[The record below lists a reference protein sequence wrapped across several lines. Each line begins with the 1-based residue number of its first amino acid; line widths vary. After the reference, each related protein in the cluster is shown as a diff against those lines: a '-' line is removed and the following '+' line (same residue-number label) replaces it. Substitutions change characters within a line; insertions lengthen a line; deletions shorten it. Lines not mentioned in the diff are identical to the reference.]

1 MIGSSTQLKDKVKNY
16 SLGDSWKAQSLIRNF
31 MMERFLERCSK
42 SFYRDYFVLK
52 GGMLVSSMI
61 GIKKR
66 ATMDIDATVQNYPL
80 TLDKAK
86 KMVEEIISIP
96 CADQVV
102 FTVQSVAEIMEE
114 HDYPGIRFVLVA
126 HMDKLRQPI
135 KVDISTGDI
144 ITPKAVIYKYPLM
157 FENRSICI
165 LSYSLETVLAEKLET
180 IIRRGVANTRMRD
193 FYDIVVL
200 MTTQEHR
207 IEEST
212 LQEAYKRTAE
222 NRKNTMKYLDG
233 LVVLHSIRENS
244 MMQERWKHYQN
255 SNFYAQE
262 ITWNYVLQEI
272 EMVWRNIWK
281 SSHLTDKTI
290 L

>member
-1 MIGSSTQLKDKVKNY
+1 MIKSSTQLKDKVKNY

-31 MMERFLERCSK
+31 MMERFLERCSR
-42 SFYRDYFVLK
+42 SLYRDYFVLK
-52 GGMLVSSMI
+52 GGMLVASMI
-61 GIKKR
+61 GMKKR

-80 TLDKAK
+80 TLGKAK

-96 CADQVV
+96 LADQVN
-102 FTVQSVAEIMEE
+102 FTIQSVAEIMEE

-144 ITPKAVIYKYPLM
+144 ITPKAVTYEYPLM
-157 FENRSICI
+157 FENRSIHI
-165 LSYSLETVLAEKLET
+165 LSYNLETVLAEKLET
-180 IIRRGVANTRMRD
+180 IISRGVANTRMRD

-200 MTTQEHR
+200 ATTQENR
-207 IEEST
+207 IEKSI
-212 LQEAYKRTAE
+212 LNEAYRRTAE
-222 NRKNTMKYLDG
+222 NRKNTVKYIEG
-233 LVVLHSIRENS
+233 LEVLHTVLENS

-255 SNFYAQE
+255 SNVYAQE

-272 EMVWRNIWK
+272 ERVWKNIWDNGK
-281 SSHLTDKTI
+281 SSNLTD
-290 L
+290 